1 LRSFSGLREGDRMSD
16 KFKDY
21 KTLREISLELGC
33 DLNEVLLKAADEEI
47 ELYGYAESIDSFRA
61 IDPEAIRV
69 AVGKGSDGI
78 ELSFFVNDLSNN
90 LTIKAENLRIP
101 VNNLKNV
108 SALFWGFVDGVEAKA
123 DLSELVVDGE
133 KIPFNENQRS
143 VLTYMIEQ
151 WKSGIKEIHQDK
163 IFKDTRISVSEN
175 RFDRLFFPDKT
186 TKKPHPAMVKVFERS
201 KSATYRLKIMRS

>member
-175 RFDRLFFPDKT
+175 RFDRLFFSRQNHQETP
-186 TKKPHPAMVKVFERS
+186 PRNG
-201 KSATYRLKIMRS
+201 